1 MNATGSRLSHR
12 KQQMWVYVI
21 AGLFVCDFVLCGY
34 LPSHDRLASLGR
46 ARAQQRQT
54 IQMAA
59 AQSAELPGLERRLRG
74 METAVEGYDL
84 RVPAD
89 RALGAFLQQIS
100 GVMTDCRLTEQIV
113 LPGKEVKTDDLNCVP
128 IHVACRGTLTDI
140 FGFFKKLQ
148 TLERLVRIEKVAME
162 NDSDLTGQLR
172 LQVEAVIFEQSAK
185 HRRTNGPAEAPSAGG
200 VNHGA

>member
-1 MNATGSRLSHR
+1 MSHR

-46 ARAQQRQT
+46 AQAQQRQT

-59 AQSAELPGLERRLRG
+59 AQSAELPGIERRLRG
-74 METAVEGYDL
+74 METAVAGYDL

-100 GVMTDCRLTEQIV
+100 GVMTDCRLTEQV
-113 LPGKEVKTDDLNCVP
+113 VLPLPGKEVKTDDLNCVP

-162 NDSDLTGQLR
+162 NDSDLTGQIS

-185 HRRTNGPAEAPSAGG
+185 HRRTHGPAEAPSAGG